1 MFLAVASELFGA
13 ADVLS
18 QAIAHDKGKPAA
30 RQGRKAVSL
39 KERELLNES
48 FPFLRLSGCRRQ
60 LEKAEVSVT
69 VRIPAMARG
78 QD

>member
-1 MFLAVASELFGA
+1 MFLAVATEIFRA

-39 KERELLNES
+39 SEGAISEVPKALLS
-48 FPFLRLSGCRRQ
+48 
-60 LEKAEVSVT
+60 
-69 VRIPAMARG
+69 
-78 QD
+78 